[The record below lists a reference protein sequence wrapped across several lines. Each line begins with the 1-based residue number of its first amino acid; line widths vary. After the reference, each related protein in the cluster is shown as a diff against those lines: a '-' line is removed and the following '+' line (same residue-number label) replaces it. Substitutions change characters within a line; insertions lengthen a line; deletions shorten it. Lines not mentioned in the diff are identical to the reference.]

1 MRNLKKNLHIIWQP
15 PTSRHPPLPP
25 NLPYPPFL
33 ANILR
38 LPFPS
43 VLKKLNPAPHLWR
56 MGGSNYVIASFLL
69 STQQIQERARV
80 SGKNRVRSRAQ
91 LYWKIISKTILLGP
105 SAGEGQ
111 SGPFRKYGTRVWQ
124 NAHIKKV
131 WSALVCDVFFFL
143 RNFIKG
149 ILCTCTVFPKKL
161 KRLLFKL
168 VQIFTTFNRTD
179 VSFFKK
185 ALE

>member
-1 MRNLKKNLHIIWQP
+1 MRNLQKNLHIIWQP

-91 LYWKIISKTILLGP
+91 LYWKIISKTILLRP

-124 NAHIKKV
+124 NAQIKKV
-131 WSALVCDVFFFL
+131 WSALVCNVCFSFYE
-143 RNFIKG
+143 
-149 ILCTCTVFPKKL
+149 T
-161 KRLLFKL
+161 LL
-168 VQIFTTFNRTD
+168 
-179 VSFFKK
+179 K
-185 ALE
+185 ALCAHAQFFQKS

>member
-1 MRNLKKNLHIIWQP
+1 MRNLQKNLHIIWQP

-91 LYWKIISKTILLGP
+91 LYWKIISKTILLRP

-143 RNFIKG
+143 RNFIKV

>member
-91 LYWKIISKTILLGP
+91 LYWKIISKTILLRP

>member
-1 MRNLKKNLHIIWQP
+1 MLHHEEWQP

-33 ANILR
+33 VNILR

-43 VLKKLNPAPHLWR
+43 ILKKLNPAPHLWR
-56 MGGSNYVIASFLL
+56 MGGSNYVLSSFLL

-80 SGKNRVRSRAQ
+80 SGKTRVRSRAQ
-91 LYWKIISKTILLGP
+91 LYWNIISKTILLTP

-124 NAHIKKV
+124 NAQITKV
-131 WSALVCDVFFFL
+131 WCALVCDVCFSFSE
-143 RNFIKG
+143 
-149 ILCTCTVFPKKL
+149 T
-161 KRLLFKL
+161 LL
-168 VQIFTTFNRTD
+168 
-179 VSFFKK
+179 K
-185 ALE
+185 ALCAYA